1 MPGRVRLWGHIVVA
15 ALLSVTLASC
25 NCENTLS
32 NTLKVAVVLN
42 VGERAYDTRALEWA
56 KDNINA
62 SGGVMGGQPIELVYY
77 EAESAIRINALA
89 RDLADDD
96 SILGV
101 IGPGKSAE
109 LKAMARSFKQEVQK
123 LEKRVHKEHKALAKK
138 ARGKRRRQ
146 ADPNAPPSGFA
157 KPGPVSDELR
167 AFLKL
172 GPDELIARTEVTKKI
187 TEYCK
192 AHNLQKAEDKRT
204 INVDTALKKL
214 LRLKKGDELT
224 FFNLQKYMKV
234 HYPNKEG
241 VFSN

>member
-1 MPGRVRLWGHIVVA
+1 MAKKTSSSKASKKTATKKVVEPVVETPVVENTVAPEVA
-15 ALLSVTLASC
+15 AEDNYDQEFATVLEQLTAAQTV
-25 NCENTLS
+25 
-32 NTLKVAVVLN
+32 LKSLTSTV
-42 VGERAYDTRALEWA
+42 R
-56 KDNINA
+56 
-62 SGGVMGGQPIELVYY
+62 Q
-77 EAESAIRINALA
+77 
-89 RDLADDD
+89 
-96 SILGV
+96 
-101 IGPGKSAE
+101 
-109 LKAMARSFKQEVQK
+109 
-123 LEKRVHKEHKALAKK
+123 LEKRVARDRKVMQKKMKGRAK
-138 ARGKRRRQ
+138 RVV
-146 ADPNAPPSGFA
+146 DPNKPPSGFA

-234 HYPNKEG
+234 HYPNKDG

>member
-1 MPGRVRLWGHIVVA
+1 MAKKTSSSKASKKAAAKKVVEPVVETPVVENTAAPEVVA
-15 ALLSVTLASC
+15 EDNYDQEFATVLEQLTAAQSV
-25 NCENTLS
+25 
-32 NTLKVAVVLN
+32 LKSLTTTV
-42 VGERAYDTRALEWA
+42 R
-56 KDNINA
+56 
-62 SGGVMGGQPIELVYY
+62 Q
-77 EAESAIRINALA
+77 
-89 RDLADDD
+89 
-96 SILGV
+96 
-101 IGPGKSAE
+101 
-109 LKAMARSFKQEVQK
+109 
-123 LEKRVHKEHKALAKK
+123 LEKRVARDRKVMQKKMKGRAK
-138 ARGKRRRQ
+138 RVV
-146 ADPNAPPSGFA
+146 DPNKPPSGFA

-234 HYPNKEG
+234 HYPNKDG